1 MEEPPKI
8 EEETK
13 TCKVGANKHGLNH
26 SISISTQENVP
37 LQLEQKIN
45 TVIVHEVA
53 NSNPTN

>member
-37 LQLEQKIN
+37 LQLEQSLPAEEGKRYIR
-45 TVIVHEVA
+45 E
-53 NSNPTN
+53 